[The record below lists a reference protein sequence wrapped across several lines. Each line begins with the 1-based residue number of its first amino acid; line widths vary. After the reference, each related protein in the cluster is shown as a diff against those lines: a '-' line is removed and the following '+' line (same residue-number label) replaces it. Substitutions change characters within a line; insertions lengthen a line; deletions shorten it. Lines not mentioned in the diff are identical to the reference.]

1 MSRNFSVCHLL
12 FVNGSNFWPIDIFS
26 QELLEAVVHER
37 NVRTN
42 QTRNTTIFHHP
53 ALGDFELQHVCGL
66 TNMIYFSPNEAENDL
81 L

>member
-1 MSRNFSVCHLL
+1 
-12 FVNGSNFWPIDIFS
+12 
-26 QELLEAVVHER
+26 VHER

-81 L
+81 